1 MSVDNSLRA
10 YFVERFLG
18 EGTFG
23 KVAKC
28 TNLSTNEEVAIK
40 IIKNGFNKT
49 AEDEIKA
56 LTEISRLDA
65 HKYMWLF
72 HPSVVAP
79 CDFGK

>member
-1 MSVDNSLRA
+1 MCFSVQKHTMELRAERA

-49 AEDEIKA
+49 FVE
-56 LTEISRLDA
+56 
-65 HKYMWLF
+65 WF
-72 HPSVVAP
+72 HYNSH
-79 CDFGK
+79 

>member
-1 MSVDNSLRA
+1 QKHTMKLRA
-10 YFVERFLG
+10 ERMYFVERFLG

-49 AEDEIKA
+49 N
-56 LTEISRLDA
+56 L
-65 HKYMWLF
+65 MQ
-72 HPSVVAP
+72 AP
-79 CDFGK
+79 IPTSKI